1 MASIFDRFRR
11 NKEEINPSAEVMQDV
26 QNIDQDEGFEVTRP
40 NREDERISTTLAYP
54 SQDSIHDF
62 LAAPVSSEK
71 FKRLNEYRAMSNHV
85 EVSDAID
92 EICDTIYATD
102 DNGKF
107 LKLKI
112 NNDKKFSDKQ
122 TSILND
128 EFERFVEL
136 YDFER
141 NIFNYARQF
150 VVEGEIAF
158 ENIIDPK
165 ASNKG
170 ILSVK
175 LLDNSKYELLKDL
188 KSYDLIG
195 IYFDISPAE
204 SHKVLTSNYGQS
216 FNYFND
222 VDRNSTSYSYQ
233 DAFKDDKKVPL
244 LFSQITYIHS
254 GVFDANKTYSVPPL
268 DKARQAYRQLI
279 LIEDGVLIY
288 RVARSPERLVFNI
301 ASGNTSG
308 QKAQQQL
315 LQMVKRFNQRKTTK
329 ATNGSNRGV
338 SNEYDPHQV
347 VESYWF
353 LKPDGSEGSSVESIG
368 GSYDFGEL
376 EDLKFFTRKLYRSL
390 KVPFSR
396 FEQPENTI
404 SQGED
409 ITYEEYK
416 FAKFVRRLQQQ
427 MASGVQEAFF
437 THLKLKNIYEQY
449 KLTHRDLIVDS
460 TPPALY
466 DLYQTAKLNEL
477 KFESFSTQAGDDSFS
492 NTVAM
497 KKILGFT
504 DDDIEENDKMLDVE
518 AEKQAVRE
526 YWTDKISE
534 YGSREAAEK
543 AIAKEKEQDSEDF

>member
-1 MASIFDRFRR
+1 M
-11 NKEEINPSAEVMQDV
+11 N
-26 QNIDQDEGFEVTRP
+26 
-40 NREDERISTTLAYP
+40 
-54 SQDSIHDF
+54 
-62 LAAPVSSEK
+62 
-71 FKRLNEYRAMSNHV
+71 
-85 EVSDAID
+85 
-92 EICDTIYATD
+92 
-102 DNGKF
+102 
-107 LKLKI
+107 
-112 NNDKKFSDKQ
+112 
-122 TSILND
+122 
-128 EFERFVEL
+128 
-136 YDFER
+136 
-141 NIFNYARQF
+141 
-150 VVEGEIAF
+150 
-158 ENIIDPK
+158 
-165 ASNKG
+165 
-170 ILSVK
+170 
-175 LLDNSKYELLKDL
+175 
-188 KSYDLIG
+188 
-195 IYFDISPAE
+195 
-204 SHKVLTSNYGQS
+204 
-216 FNYFND
+216 
-222 VDRNSTSYSYQ
+222 
-233 DAFKDDKKVPL
+233 
-244 LFSQITYIHS
+244 
-254 GVFDANKTYSVPPL
+254 
-268 DKARQAYRQLI
+268 
-279 LIEDGVLIY
+279 
-288 RVARSPERLVFNI
+288 
-301 ASGNTSG
+301 
-308 QKAQQQL
+308 
-315 LQMVKRFNQRKTTK
+315 
-329 ATNGSNRGV
+329 
-338 SNEYDPHQV
+338 
-347 VESYWF
+347 
-353 LKPDGSEGSSVESIG
+353 ESIG
-368 GSYDFGEL
+368 GSSDFGEL

-427 MASGVQEAFF
+427 IASGVQEAFF